1 MGIDWLTIEEDSKMP
16 ETVVCTYEG
25 CSLEF
30 SSASAMSKHKKKVH
44 GGGAKKDESEKT
56 IKCGKCEKYFKKAS
70 YVRMHEK
77 RVHNRDDTGDNL
89 DISVSIDEKLNNLNS
104 SLNSTLALEENAG
117 DISDIATADETIT
130 DESFLH
136 NEEENPCEKNSLQ
149 IKNGNNS
156 LKEKTFK
163 CSKCDKMFG
172 KKSYV
177 RLHEKRIHKEKEP
190 RSSEEYV
197 NDKLLTEDA
206 SDVNNIEIKEARTK
220 NTTETE
226 NIGKGT
232 LEEAPQVAEPIYELP
247 VIAGS
252 SKSNNP
258 VFNIYESSLYTSEH
272 PMSRVSV
279 HRKED
284 DFKCTLCGLK
294 FLSKRSQVKHFK
306 GHGTFVNQDFLTNFI
321 DKENESSVKNMC
333 LRKSSV
339 SLKLP
344 NIENFHI
351 PANAEMKTAREVDSV
366 SNMLEEHDEAEVGKM
381 SLSEICDDL
390 MDIGVLLS

>member
-56 IKCGKCEKYFKKAS
+56 IKCGKCEKYFKKSS

-77 RVHNRDDTGDNL
+77 RGQNREDTGDNL

-130 DESFLH
+130 DKSFLH
-136 NEEENPCEKNSLQ
+136 NEEENPCEKNSLP
-149 IKNGNNS
+149 IKNVNNS

-177 RLHEKRIHKEKEP
+177 RLH
-190 RSSEEYV
+190 
-197 NDKLLTEDA
+197 
-206 SDVNNIEIKEARTK
+206 
-220 NTTETE
+220 
-226 NIGKGT
+226 
-232 LEEAPQVAEPIYELP
+232 
-247 VIAGS
+247 
-252 SKSNNP
+252 
-258 VFNIYESSLYTSEH
+258 
-272 PMSRVSV
+272 
-279 HRKED
+279 
-284 DFKCTLCGLK
+284 
-294 FLSKRSQVKHFK
+294 
-306 GHGTFVNQDFLTNFI
+306 
-321 DKENESSVKNMC
+321 
-333 LRKSSV
+333 
-339 SLKLP
+339 
-344 NIENFHI
+344 
-351 PANAEMKTAREVDSV
+351 
-366 SNMLEEHDEAEVGKM
+366 
-381 SLSEICDDL
+381 
-390 MDIGVLLS
+390 